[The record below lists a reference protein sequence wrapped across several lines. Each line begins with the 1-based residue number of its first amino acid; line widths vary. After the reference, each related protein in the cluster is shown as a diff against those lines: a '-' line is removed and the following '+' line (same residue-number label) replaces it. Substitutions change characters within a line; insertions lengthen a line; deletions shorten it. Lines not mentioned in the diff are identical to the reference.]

1 MLKIGYIGF
10 GNRGKTMLAT
20 VLDSFKDRVEISAV
34 CDVYEDRVQGAKN
47 MVKEKAGYEPFGT
60 TNSDEIM
67 KMDLDAVMIMAAWE
81 AHIPLAVAAM
91 KAGKQVAMEVAG
103 AYSID
108 DCFRLVR
115 TSEETGMGCMLL
127 ENCCYGRT
135 ELAVLNMVREGLF
148 GEIVHCDGGYFH
160 DLRIEVAMGPITR
173 HYRNRNY
180 YARCGENYPTH
191 ELGPI
196 AKVLDIN
203 RGNRMVSL
211 VSVASKARGLKE
223 FAVTEEKKLRTM
235 LDNSENRETTVSYYG
250 REYSL
255 NDEILDSYVKAN
267 SREVKQG
274 DIVNTIITCADGST
288 ISLTLDTTLPRAY
301 SRGFTVKG
309 TKGMYMEDNNS
320 IYIDGNEEMEKAHFR
335 WQNFWDNAKEYVEK
349 YNHPVW
355 QKYGGA
361 AANSGH
367 DGIDYMVLA
376 AFFEALEKKKPFPID
391 VYDAAAWMSITCL
404 SEESIAHGGMP
415 VAIPDFTGGKWTMY
429 KKEDHGL
436 DFALD

>member
-1 MLKIGYIGF
+1 MLKIGYIGM
-10 GNRGKTMLAT
+10 GNRGTSMLKNI
-20 VLDSFKDRVEISAV
+20 LDCFSDKVEITAV
-34 CDVYEDRVQGAKN
+34 CDLFEDRVQRGIDL
-47 MVKEKAGYEPFGT
+47 VKEKTGKTPVGT
-60 TNSDEIM
+60 TNSDDVM
-67 KMDLDAVMIMAAWE
+67 KMDIDAVMVMAAWE

-91 KAGKQVAMEVAG
+91 KAGKRVAMEVAG
-103 AYSID
+103 AYSLD

-115 TSEETGMGCMLL
+115 TSEETGIGCMLL
-127 ENCCYGRT
+127 ENCCYGKT

-148 GEIVHCDGGYFH
+148 GEVVHCSGGYFH
-160 DLRIEVAMGPITR
+160 DLRTEVAIGPITK

-180 YARCGENYPTH
+180 YSRNCENYPTH

-211 VSVASKARGLKE
+211 VSVSSKARGLKE
-223 FAVTEEKKLRTM
+223 YADAHGKILRNK
-235 LDNSENRETTVSYYG
+235 LDNGETTVSYYG
-250 REYSL
+250 REYAFNEEVY
-255 NDEILDSYVKAN
+255 NDYAKAN

-288 ISLTLDTTLPRAY
+288 ILLTLDTTLPRAY
-301 SRGFTVKG
+301 SRGFTVRG

-320 IYIDGNEEMEKAHFR
+320 IYLEGNAEMEKSHFS
-335 WQNFWDNAKEYVEK
+335 WQKHWNNAGEYIEK
-349 YNHPVW
+349 YKHSVW
-355 QKYGGA
+355 QKYGEA
-361 AANSGH
+361 AASSGH

-376 AFFEALEKKKPFPID
+376 AFFEALEKNKPFPID

-404 SEESIAHGGMP
+404 SEQSIAMGGAP
-415 VAIPDFTGGKWTMY
+415 VAIPDFTGGKWAMY

>member
-1 MLKIGYIGF
+1 MLKIGYIGM
-10 GNRGKTMLAT
+10 GNRGTSMLKNI
-20 VLDSFKDRVEISAV
+20 LDCFSNKVEITAV
-34 CDVYEDRVQGAKN
+34 CDLFEDRVQRGIDL
-47 MVKEKAGYEPFGT
+47 VKEKTGKTPFGT
-60 TNSDEIM
+60 TNSDDVM
-67 KMDLDAVMIMAAWE
+67 KMDIDAVMVMAAWE

-91 KAGKQVAMEVAG
+91 KAGKRVAMEVAG
-103 AYSID
+103 AYSLD

-115 TSEETGMGCMLL
+115 TSEETGIGCMLL

-148 GEIVHCDGGYFH
+148 GEVVHCSGGYFH
-160 DLRIEVAMGPITR
+160 DLRTEVAIGPITK

-180 YARCGENYPTH
+180 YSRNCENYPTH

-211 VSVASKARGLKE
+211 VSVSSKARGLKE
-223 FAVTEEKKLRTM
+223 YADAHGKILHNK
-235 LDNSENRETTVSYYG
+235 LDNGDTTVSYYG
-250 REYSL
+250 REYVFNEDVY
-255 NDEILDSYVKAN
+255 NDYVKAN
-267 SREVKQG
+267 SRDVKQG

-288 ISLTLDTTLPRAY
+288 ILLTLDTTLPRAY
-301 SRGFTVKG
+301 SRGFTVRG

-320 IYIDGNEEMEKAHFR
+320 IYLEGNAEMEKSHFS
-335 WQNFWDNAKEYVEK
+335 WQKHWNNAGEYIEK
-349 YNHPVW
+349 YKHSVW
-355 QKYGGA
+355 QKYGEA
-361 AANSGH
+361 AASSGH

-376 AFFEALEKKKPFPID
+376 AFFEALEKNKPFPID

-404 SEESIAHGGMP
+404 SEQSIAMGGAP
-415 VAIPDFTGGKWTMY
+415 VAIPDFTGGKWAMY